1 MYCAQICLYL
11 DDGFV
16 DKDETS
22 SGDYIDY
29 IKPFYVKKLI
39 LMDVHIRSVFQ
50 NPVTNLIYLFY
61 Y

>member
-16 DKDETS
+16 DQDETS

-50 NPVTNLIYLFY
+50 NPVTY
-61 Y
+61 